1 MTILHANQ
9 VTSIASQAGFSGG
22 DLQIAVA
29 IAFAESSFDT
39 AATNSDN
46 NGSKDYGLWQI
57 NSTHGYDSALL
68 LSSPQYNANAAFR
81 IYTQSGRN
89 FTAWTTYNSG
99 AYRQYLNLAT
109 VKTNGVT
116 QSVKSGTSNGY
127 PKGQCTW
134 WADERYHQLTGYY
147 VPWSANAKDWLF
159 AATANGWNVSSTPH
173 VPSILVLQPG
183 TQGSDPTFGHVA
195 IVEKVNADGSVYT
208 SAQNVTGVQL
218 VNGVAYL
225 NYKPGNG
232 VSFVWAGSNTQPQN
246 GVPGTGG
253 TATLAM
259 KSDGS
264 NYTPILQQVHNTLVE
279 VPGFYGIALALDEA
293 ETYPGWIDLTNKDN
307 GPLGWITGNQF
318 DFVGLTRSIGASIAG
333 NSIPFAIRTFFLLLG
348 GFILVMLILRVVSG
362 ATQSGMSVA
371 SELAPLAAL

>member
-1 MTILHANQ
+1 MTILPADQ
-9 VTSIASQAGFSGG
+9 VTSIARQSGFSGQ

-39 AATNSDN
+39 AAINHDS
-46 NGSKDYGLWQI
+46 NGSSDYGLWQI

-81 IYTQSGRN
+81 IYTSAGRT
-89 FTAWTTYNSG
+89 FSPWSTYNSG
-99 AYRQYLNLAT
+99 AFRQYLNLAT
-109 VKTNGVT
+109 ISTNGVT
-116 QSVKSGTSNGY
+116 QSVKSGTNNSY

-147 VPWSANAKDWLF
+147 VPWSANAKDWITG
-159 AATANGWNVSSTPH
+159 AQSNGWNVSSTPH

-183 TQGSDPTFGHVA
+183 TQGADPTFGHVA

-225 NYKPGNG
+225 SYKPGNG
-232 VSFVWAGSNTQPQN
+232 VTFIWAGSNTQPQT
-246 GVPGTGG
+246 GGTGG
-253 TATLAM
+253 TATLGL

-264 NYTPILQQVHNTLVE
+264 GYTPILQQVHNTVVE

-293 ETYPGWIDLTNKDN
+293 ETYPGWIDLTSHDN
-307 GPLGWITGNQF
+307 GPIGWLTGSQF

-348 GFILVMLILRVVSG
+348 GFILVMLLLRVVSG
-362 ATQSGMSVA
+362 VGQTGMSA
-371 SELAPLAAL
+371 AGELAPLAALA